1 MSQENVE
8 IVRQQTEAWQRDDLE
23 TWLSTIGAD
32 VEWLSAVERGLGPAG
47 RTYRGHEGARD
58 LWSLWRTEFVD
69 FWVETGEYRDLR
81 DERVLQL
88 THMRFRGPASGILV
102 ESQLALLFTLRD
114 GKIVR
119 SEDYLNHQGAL
130 KAVGLEE

>member
-1 MSQENVE
+1 VSQENVE
-8 IVRQQTEAWQRDDLE
+8 VVRRQTEAWQRDDLE
-23 TWLSTIGAD
+23 TWLSTIDPD
-32 VEWLSAVERGLGPAG
+32 VEWLTAVERDLGPAG
-47 RTYRGHEGARD
+47 QTYRGLDGVRE
-58 LWSLWRTEFVD
+58 LWNLWRTEFVD
-69 FWVETGEYRDLR
+69 FWVETGDYRDLR

-119 SEDYLNHQGAL
+119 SEDYLNHQDAL
-130 KAVGLEE
+130 KAVGLKE